1 MSMRNSSDLIP
12 PMAAIDFF
20 TQKALPY
27 GSLLRR
33 QVSLFLSS
41 SSLVAGNS
49 KDDQR
54 NKQGIKGRYQRK

>member
-12 PMAAIDFF
+12 SQAAIDFF
-20 TQKALPY
+20 TQRVRPY
-27 GSLLRR
+27 GTLLHR
-33 QVSLFLSS
+33 QVSLFLWA

-54 NKQGIKGRYQRK
+54 DKQGVEGRYQRK